1 MKKLRVFEIL
11 ERSDRPSKW
20 LPKFRTMK
28 NINVISRKFREDMSK
43 RNVNL
48 AIKLLSNNMKV
59 GVLPLNKK
67 TTVTYYK

>member
-48 AIKLLSNNMKV
+48 AIKLLSNNMEG

-67 TTVTYYK
+67 TTVTY